1 MPAGTFCLRIV
12 SDRRLLVVAAFCLRW
27 INMLTATRP
36 QGCQGCQGMSKNAA
50 WEASGVFF
58 PTTARAVSGA
68 GCAGVAHRTVAPHAH
83 GSSSRTSSPTG
94 EANTAETMPPSP
106 AFISPMRLPPLFVTD
121 SNPYCPRVCPLR
133 PGAASP
139 CIGRARL
146 AGGFV
151 LKMSSKA
158 ASVPSWDDLYSGLPI
173 NKRRAADKKAK
184 DATAKQP
191 LSPAAAA
198 AAAYVGAG
206 ASVAV
211 DIILSRDAEGISPGS
226 RRVLLTLLEKG
237 VEFQE
242 VISAAP
248 AVELVLGDRLLTGW
262 ESCVLAL
269 EETVLQVPLLPVEA
283 ERREAALTT
292 MHRALEVVP
301 DDEARSPWGTK
312 QRQTTMAKLQEL
324 EELVAATDGAF
335 ALGDIFSLVDVAIFP
350 FLDAC
355 DLQAELLVP
364 ALKPSS
370 NPAFPA
376 LQAWYSAMN
385 ARVASYR
392 SRVKGDIFS
401 AARLLAVE
409 DPSLADVASEGAARV
424 LVEDNWKDVMAE
436 DVPPAWNLFS
446 ERYLSVSKTPK
457 GEAAAYLYFARDAL
471 KVEAGLAVPECVN
484 GARRPRVEGSLAA
497 DSGRKDM
504 VDLTLRLLM
513 FSLVEAPEYAQS
525 PTFANTLVR
534 GMIEAWDHDELTEAK
549 ELLLYLRECV
559 WAPRDMGELPARR
572 WRAHTSWLGAQVRSS
587 LKKKVQGAA
596 ADAPKPLR
604 SRY

>member
-1 MPAGTFCLRIV
+1 
-12 SDRRLLVVAAFCLRW
+12 
-27 INMLTATRP
+27 
-36 QGCQGCQGMSKNAA
+36 
-50 WEASGVFF
+50 
-58 PTTARAVSGA
+58 
-68 GCAGVAHRTVAPHAH
+68 
-83 GSSSRTSSPTG
+83 
-94 EANTAETMPPSP
+94 
-106 AFISPMRLPPLFVTD
+106 
-121 SNPYCPRVCPLR
+121 
-133 PGAASP
+133 
-139 CIGRARL
+139 
-146 AGGFV
+146 
-151 LKMSSKA
+151 MSSQA

-184 DATAKQP
+184 DATAEQP

-226 RRVLLTLLEKG
+226 RRVLLALLEKG

-283 ERREAALTT
+283 ERREAALAT

-301 DDEARSPWGTK
+301 DDEARSPWGAK

-324 EELVAATDGAF
+324 EKLVAATDGAF

-364 ALKPSS
+364 ALRPSS

-376 LQAWYSAMN
+376 LQAWYAAMN
-385 ARVASYR
+385 VRVASYR

-409 DPSLADVASEGAARV
+409 DPLLADVASEGATRV

-457 GEAAAYLYFARDAL
+457 GEAAAYLYFVRDAL

-497 DSGRKDM
+497 DSGRKDI

-549 ELLLYLRECV
+549 ELLLYLRESV

-587 LKKKVQGAA
+587 LKRKVQGAA